1 MTIYTVD
8 KLRNE
13 IKSKLSG
20 KRLSHILS
28 VEREIEWLG
37 MHLLPHE
44 LLRLKTAAL
53 LHDNTKDIP
62 DSEQAALCDRLGI
75 KLSEQERACPQI
87 LHAKSGAYTAKNV
100 YGAYSDDGIVQAI
113 AYHTTASPH
122 MTFFDRLLF
131 MADFAEK
138 ERKWDRC
145 KQIRAELH
153 EMPVN
158 ATLSQKRAYFD
169 RVFLHCLAL
178 KSEYIVLTDWPADKQ
193 TLEALEAFTSR
204 FRGI

>member
-1 MTIYTVD
+1 MTIFTVD
-8 KLRNE
+8 KLRQE
-13 IKSKLSG
+13 IMLKLSG
-20 KRLSHILS
+20 KRLSHVLS
-28 VEREIEWLG
+28 VEKEIEWLG
-37 MHLLPHE
+37 KQLLPYE

-75 KLSEQERACPQI
+75 PLSEEERACPQV
-87 LHAKSGAYTAKNV
+87 LHAKSGALTAKTV

-113 AYHTTASPH
+113 TFHTTASPA

-138 ERKWDRC
+138 ERKWERC

-153 EMPVN
+153 AMPQN
-158 ATLSQKRAYFD
+158 ATLAEKRLYFD
-169 RVFLHCLAL
+169 RVFLHCLSL
-178 KSEYIVLTDWPADKQ
+178 KADYIVQTDWPTDKQ
-193 TLEALEAFTSR
+193 TLAALSAFTNRFSR
-204 FRGI
+204 I